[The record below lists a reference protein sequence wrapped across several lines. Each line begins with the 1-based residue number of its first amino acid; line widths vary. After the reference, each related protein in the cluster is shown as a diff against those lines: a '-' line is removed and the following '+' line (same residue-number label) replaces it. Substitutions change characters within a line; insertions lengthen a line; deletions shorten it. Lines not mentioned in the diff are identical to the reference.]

1 VPLFL
6 KKRGHTSWKILIQQ
20 KLHATAS

>member
-6 KKRGHTSWKILIQQ
+6 KRSGHTSWKILIQQ